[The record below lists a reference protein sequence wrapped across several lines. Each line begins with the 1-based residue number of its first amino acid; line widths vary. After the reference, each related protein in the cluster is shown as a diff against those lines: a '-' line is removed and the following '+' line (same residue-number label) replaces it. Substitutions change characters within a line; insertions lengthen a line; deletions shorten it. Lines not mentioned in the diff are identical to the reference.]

1 MQYAFILGNT
11 PKLSVAEI
19 ISSVKNSTIK
29 KQTEQVAIVETA
41 VELDCQ
47 KLIIKLGGTV
57 KIAALTPSLPL
68 ATSIKDNAKYKFGF
82 SFHSLDPSIKPSYL
96 FNLKQTYRKK
106 GLEFKKKLRQEGKRA
121 ELIESKD
128 IALSS
133 VIISK
138 EKCLDIL
145 ILVDQDKKETYA
157 KTLAV
162 QPFREF
168 SHRDYDRPNK
178 DMRSGML
185 PPKVARMMVN
195 IAAGD
200 SADALLDPFC
210 GSGTILQEAI
220 LLGYKKVYGTDI
232 SQRAITD
239 TQANLEYLHLN
250 NFELYKLDACHL
262 TSRFKINS
270 IKTVVAEVFLGP
282 PNFPESEID
291 KIVCQLTALYEKTF
305 KEIKRILKP
314 EAKLVIAFPA
324 WRLKNKIIHL
334 PIKKVLLKLGYN
346 IKNQPILYG
355 RPDARVLREIYI
367 LDISPTGMK
376 PGAKR
381 IIK

>member
-57 KIAALTPSLPL
+57 KIAALTPLPPL
-68 ATSIKDNAKYKFGF
+68 QLIGEGETEGVRIKFGF
-82 SFHSLDPSIKPSYL
+82 SFYSLDPIIKPSYL
-96 FNLKQTYRKK
+96 FNLKQKYRRQ
-106 GLEFKKKLRQEGKRA
+106 GLDLKKKLRREKKRA

-138 EKCLDIL
+138 EKCTDIL
-145 ILVDQDKKETYA
+145 ILVDKPSTSTVLGKDKKETYA

-367 LDISPTGMK
+367 LNI
-376 PGAKR
+376 
-381 IIK
+381 